1 MPHFPVKTLDLTPG
15 GALGSHVWRNDTW
28 RNLMEPYLTWWLNNA
43 PRLYAPI
50 PGKIFVGTLWS
61 PSDMRTEQ
69 CSLVYATF
77 LSKNL
82 GPTPGG
88 ALGSHIWHNYTWR
101 NLMEPYLTWWPNNT
115 PRLMPQYLVK
125 FSIHTRRNL
134 MELHLSWQRNNAPR
148 LMPQFPAK
156 TWDLYLA
163 EPVGAVSNLMTKI
176 NNAPSLTCRF

>member
-1 MPHFPVKTLDLTPG
+1 MHLGFMPQFLIKTLG
-15 GALGSHVWRNDTW
+15 EFYGVQ
-28 RNLMEPYLTWWLNNA
+28 
-43 PRLYAPI
+43 
-50 PGKIFVGTLWS
+50 
-61 PSDMRTEQ
+61 SDMRTEQ

-134 MELHLSWQRNNAPR
+134 MELHLSWQRDNAPK